1 MATPLPPSFTVP
13 ATATETRRDPLLH
26 GELPPLLEGG
36 LTFKNVWKN
45 LDWKHV
51 LALGLTPLIAL
62 YGLFTTE
69 IQTKTLI
76 WSIIY
81 YFATGLGITAGYHRL
96 WAHRSYSA
104 GPAMSFA
111 LALLGA
117 GAVEGSIKWWSRGH
131 RAHHRWTDTEKDP
144 YSAHRGMFFAH
155 IGWMLVKR
163 PGWKIG
169 HADVDDLN
177 KSKLVVWQHN
187 NYPALIVLMGLIFP
201 TAVAGLGWG
210 DWRGGYFFAAI
221 LRLVFVHHATF
232 CVNSL
237 AHWLGEGPFDDRH
250 SPRDHFITAFVT
262 LGEGYHNFHH
272 QFPQDYRNAIRFY
285 QYDPTKWLIAT
296 CAFFG
301 FASHLKTFP
310 ENEVRKGQLQMIEK
324 RVMEKKTK
332 LQWGTPIAELP
343 IMSFEDFEHACKNDN
358 KKWILLEGVVY
369 DVADFMAEHPG
380 GEKYIKIGIGKDMTA
395 AFNGGMY
402 DHSNAARNLLSLMRV
417 AVVEFGGE
425 VEAQKKN
432 PSVPVYGEPSKDE

>member
-13 ATATETRRDPLLH
+13 ATNTETRRDPLLH

-36 LTFKNVWKN
+36 LTVKNVWKN

-51 LALGLTPLIAL
+51 LGLGLTPLIAF
-62 YGLFTTE
+62 YGLLTTE
-69 IQTKTLI
+69 MQTKTLI

-96 WAHRSYSA
+96 WAHRAYSA
-104 GPAMSFA
+104 GPAMSFV

-144 YSAHRGMFFAH
+144 YSAHRGLFFSH
-155 IGWMLVKR
+155 VGWMLVKR

-187 NYPALIVLMGLIFP
+187 NYTALLILMGVVFP

-272 QFPQDYRNAIRFY
+272 
-285 QYDPTKWLIAT
+285 
-296 CAFFG
+296 
-301 FASHLKTFP
+301 
-310 ENEVRKGQLQMIEK
+310 
-324 RVMEKKTK
+324 
-332 LQWGTPIAELP
+332 
-343 IMSFEDFEHACKNDN
+343 
-358 KKWILLEGVVY
+358 
-369 DVADFMAEHPG
+369 
-380 GEKYIKIGIGKDMTA
+380 
-395 AFNGGMY
+395 
-402 DHSNAARNLLSLMRV
+402 
-417 AVVEFGGE
+417 
-425 VEAQKKN
+425 
-432 PSVPVYGEPSKDE
+432 